1 VIPLLL
7 LLVDTGGVLYFV
19 TKNEY
24 TGTSIITSELE
35 PYRGQTVLLERS
47 VFQFDGF
54 FDRFGIRQKFLN
66 PEATV
71 FYDDYW
77 DKQRPGRETG
87 RFPFGGNIA
96 FEEDVPPLPV
106 SLDLLSDAA
115 RPWRI
120 MSDGLVFLDTEELFS
135 TLYNIQMAE
144 WIVKTLPPSFEGML
158 GQGLWNYAS
167 RVKLYMQV
175 LEKPKGDMILAL
187 TASPRFVEGVVSV
200 DSALARKTEIVVSDD
215 IRLYTF
221 SAVPTSVDLSL
232 PEDFFASY
240 YLPEEMFL
248 QEGTMLQD
256 DEGNVK
262 FSLTLNPVTHLNPL
276 WASRMTVRANERL
289 LGEWLWDESG
299 STEKTVLIPREILE
313 ESYNDDLHLLTLRFD
328 LTEPG
333 DPDKTM
339 KYCLKFERMEV
350 RSK

>member
-1 VIPLLL
+1 M
-7 LLVDTGGVLYFV
+7 
-19 TKNEY
+19 
-24 TGTSIITSELE
+24 
-35 PYRGQTVLLERS
+35 
-47 VFQFDGF
+47 DGF
-54 FDRFGIRQKFLN
+54 FDRFDIKQKFAN
-66 PEATV
+66 PEAER
-71 FYDDYW
+71 FSNDFWSDP
-77 DKQRPGRETG
+77 RLERRTG
-87 RFPFGGNIA
+87 RLSIGGNLV
-96 FEEDVPPLPV
+96 FEEDIPPLPSV

-120 MSDGLVFLDTEELFS
+120 MSDGLEFIDTEELFS
-135 TLYNIQMAE
+135 TFYNMLEAE
-144 WIVKTLPPSFEGML
+144 WVAKTLPPSFEGML

-175 LEKPKGDMILAL
+175 LEKPKGDMVLAL

-200 DSALARKTEIVVSDD
+200 DSVLARKTETVVSDD
-215 IRLYTF
+215 TRLYVTF

-232 PEDFFASY
+232 PEGFFDSY
-240 YLPEEMFL
+240 YLPEDMFL

-256 DEGNVK
+256 EEGNMK
-262 FSLTLNPVTHLNPL
+262 FSFTLQPVTHFDPL

-289 LGEWLWDESG
+289 LGEWLWDEPG
-299 STEKTVLIPREILE
+299 STEKTVVIPREILE

-333 DPDKTM
+333 NPDKTM